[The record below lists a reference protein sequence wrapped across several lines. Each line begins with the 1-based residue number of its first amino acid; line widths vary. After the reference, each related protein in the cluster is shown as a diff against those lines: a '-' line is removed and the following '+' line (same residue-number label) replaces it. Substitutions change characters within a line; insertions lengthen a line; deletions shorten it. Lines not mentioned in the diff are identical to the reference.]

1 MAKKYIGDKFEISGG
16 TSSEFLLA
24 DGTTTT
30 APTGAVDS
38 VNSQTGVVS
47 LGLLE
52 LDDVGTDGTTGQVL
66 TTNGSG
72 AFSFT
77 TVSGGGGGTVSS
89 VNTQI
94 GTVVLDTDDINE
106 GTTNEYY
113 TEARVSANSSVTS
126 NTAKVGI
133 TSGQASDITANNSKI
148 SYTDANAVSL
158 NTAKVGI
165 TTQQASDITANN
177 SKVGI
182 TSAQASDITNNNS
195 KTSYTDASAVAL
207 NTSKVGITTQQS
219 SDITANN
226 SKISYTDAS
235 AVAVNTAK
243 VGITTTQSNEIIA
256 NTNKVG
262 ITTQQ
267 SNDITSNNSKISYT
281 DSSAVALN
289 TAKVGIT
296 TQQSSDIT
304 SNNAKTG
311 ITSQQSNDIT
321 SNNSKISY
329 TDASAVSLNT
339 AKVGITT
346 TQSSN
351 ITTNNSKIS
360 FDSASSSKLA
370 GISAGAEVN
379 AVDSVNG
386 TTGAV
391 SLGLLELDDVGT
403 DGTNGQV
410 LTTNGSGAFSFTTV
424 SGGVSGV
431 SKIIAGT
438 NVTISPTGGTGDVTI
453 NSSGSG
459 GAAASTV
466 LIKTNIVSAT
476 VNNALTFGSGSFFG
490 TTLFESGTWTTTSS
504 AITIPS
510 DGFYSIS
517 FDILSTSIVQRA
529 TPVFTITV
537 NGTTIEEESSH
548 AYIRSVGGGLND
560 ASCVLTTVLDL
571 SSGDTIGLASR
582 RENNASTTITTVAN
596 KSKFSITQIAAP
608 SVTTQVNTSL
618 ETAEAARNIVIGTSA
633 TPPSG
638 TFIENT
644 IYFQRAT

>member
-1 MAKKYIGDKFEISGG
+1 MAKKYIADKFEINGG

-24 DGTTTT
+24 NGTTTT

-52 LDDVGTDGTTGQVL
+52 LDDVGVDGTSGQVL
-66 TTNGSG
+66 TTNGGGS
-72 AFSFT
+72 FTFT
-77 TVSGGGGGTVSS
+77 TVSGGGGGAVSS
-89 VNTQI
+89 VNTQT
-94 GTVVLDTDDINE
+94 GAVVLDTDDINQ

-113 TEARVSANSSVTS
+113 TEAKVSANSSVTA
-126 NTAKVGI
+126 NTSKVGI
-133 TSGQASDITANNSKI
+133 TSGQASDITSNN
-148 SYTDANAVSL
+148 N
-158 NTAKVGI
+158 
-165 TTQQASDITANN
+165 
-177 SKVGI
+177 KVGI

-195 KTSYTDASAVAL
+195 KISYTDASAVAL
-207 NTSKVGITTQQS
+207 NT
-219 SDITANN
+219 A
-226 SKISYTDAS
+226 
-235 AVAVNTAK
+235 
-243 VGITTTQSNEIIA
+243 
-256 NTNKVG
+256 KVG

-296 TQQSSDIT
+296 TQQSSD
-304 SNNAKTG
+304 
-311 ITSQQSNDIT
+311 
-321 SNNSKISY
+321 
-329 TDASAVSLNT
+329 
-339 AKVGITT
+339 
-346 TQSSN
+346 

-403 DGTNGQV
+403 DGTSGQV

-424 SGGVSGV
+424 SGGGSGV

-453 NSSGSG
+453 NSSGG
-459 GAAASTV
+459 GGAASTV
-466 LIKTNIVSAT
+466 LIKTNILSTT

-517 FDILSTSIVQRA
+517 FDIGSTSTVQRA

-537 NGTTIEEESSH
+537 NGTAIAEESSH
-548 AYIRSVGGGLND
+548 AYLRNTGGGLNE

-571 SSGDTIGLASR
+571 SSGDTIGLSSR
-582 RENNASTTITTVAN
+582 RENNATSTITTVAN

-618 ETAEAARNIVIGTSA
+618 ESAEAARNIVIGTSA

>member
-1 MAKKYIGDKFEISGG
+1 MAKKYIGDKFEITGG

-52 LDDVGTDGTTGQVL
+52 LDDVGNDGTTGQVL

-113 TEARVSANSSVTS
+113 TEARVSANSSVTA

-182 TSAQASDITNNNS
+182 TSAQANDITNNNS

-207 NTSKVGITTQQS
+207 NT
-219 SDITANN
+219 
-226 SKISYTDAS
+226 
-235 AVAVNTAK
+235 AK
-243 VGITTTQSNEIIA
+243 VGITTTQSN
-256 NTNKVG
+256 N
-262 ITTQQ
+262 ITT
-267 SNDITSNNSKISYT
+267 NN
-281 DSSAVALN
+281 
-289 TAKVGIT
+289 AKVGIT
-296 TQQSSDIT
+296 TTQANDIT
-304 SNNAKTG
+304 ANNSKVG
-311 ITSQQSNDIT
+311 ITSQQSSDIT

-329 TDASAVSLNT
+329 TDASAVALNT
-339 AKVGITT
+339 AKVGITSQ
-346 TQSSN
+346 QSSDITAN
-351 ITTNNSKIS
+351 NSKTGITSQQSSDITTNNSKVS
-360 FDSASSSKLA
+360 FDSTSSSKLA

-386 TTGAV
+386 QTGAV
-391 SLGLLELDDVGT
+391 SVGLLELDDVGT

-424 SGGVSGV
+424 SGGGSGV

-453 NSSGSG
+453 NSSGG
-459 GAAASTV
+459 GGGSASTV

-517 FDILSTSIVQRA
+517 FDIGSTSTVQRA

-537 NGTTIEEESSH
+537 NGTAIAEESSH
-548 AYIRSVGGGLND
+548 AYIRNSSGGLTD

-582 RENNASTTITTVAN
+582 RENNATSAITTVAN

>member
-1 MAKKYIGDKFEISGG
+1 MAKKYIADKFEITGG

-38 VNSQTGVVS
+38 VNTQTGVVS

-52 LDDVGTDGTTGQVL
+52 LDDVGSDGTTGQVL

-113 TEARVSANSSVTS
+113 TEARVSANSSVTA
-126 NTAKVGI
+126 NTSKVGI
-133 TSGQASDITANNSKI
+133 TSGQASDITSNNNKVGITSAQASDITNNNSKI
-148 SYTDANAVSL
+148 SYTDASAVAL

-182 TSAQASDITNNNS
+182 TS
-195 KTSYTDASAVAL
+195 
-207 NTSKVGITTQQS
+207 QQS
-219 SDITANN
+219 S
-226 SKISYTDAS
+226 
-235 AVAVNTAK
+235 
-243 VGITTTQSNEIIA
+243 
-256 NTNKVG
+256 
-262 ITTQQ
+262 
-267 SNDITSNNSKISYT
+267 DITSNNSKISYT

-289 TAKVGIT
+289 TSKVGIT

-346 TQSSN
+346 TQSSD
-351 ITTNNSKIS
+351 ITTNNSKVT
-360 FDSASSSKLA
+360 FDSTSSNKLA

-379 AVDSVNG
+379 AVDTVNG
-386 TTGAV
+386 QTGTV
-391 SLGLLELDDVGT
+391 SVGLLELDDVGT

-466 LIKTNIVSAT
+466 LIKTNIVSTT
-476 VNNALTFGSGSFFG
+476 VNDALTFGSGSFFG

-517 FDILSTSIVQRA
+517 FDIGSTSTVQRA

-537 NGTTIEEESSH
+537 NGTAITEESSH
-548 AYIRSVGGGLND
+548 AYIRNQSGGLNE

-582 RENNASTTITTVAN
+582 RENNATSTITTVAN

>member
-1 MAKKYIGDKFEISGG
+1 MSKKYTADKFEISGG

-38 VNSQTGVVS
+38 VNTQTGVVS

-89 VNTQI
+89 VNSQT

-133 TSGQASDITANNSKI
+133 TTAQTSDITNNNSKI
-148 SYTDANAVSL
+148 SYTDA
-158 NTAKVGI
+158 
-165 TTQQASDITANN
+165 
-177 SKVGI
+177 
-182 TSAQASDITNNNS
+182 
-195 KTSYTDASAVAL
+195 
-207 NTSKVGITTQQS
+207 
-219 SDITANN
+219 
-226 SKISYTDAS
+226 
-235 AVAVNTAK
+235 
-243 VGITTTQSNEIIA
+243 
-256 NTNKVG
+256 
-262 ITTQQ
+262 
-267 SNDITSNNSKISYT
+267 
-281 DSSAVALN
+281 SAVALN

-304 SNNAKTG
+304 
-311 ITSQQSNDIT
+311 
-321 SNNSKISY
+321 
-329 TDASAVSLNT
+329 
-339 AKVGITT
+339 
-346 TQSSN
+346 
-351 ITTNNSKIS
+351 TNNSKVT
-360 FDSASSSKLA
+360 FDSTSSNKLA

-379 AVDSVNG
+379 AVNTVNG
-386 TTGAV
+386 QTGTV
-391 SLGLLELDDVGT
+391 SVGLLELDDVGT

-424 SGGVSGV
+424 SGGG
-431 SKIIAGT
+431 
-438 NVTISPTGGTGDVTI
+438 
-453 NSSGSG
+453 G

-517 FDILSTSIVQRA
+517 FDIGSTSTVQRA

-537 NGTTIEEESSH
+537 NGTAIAEESSH
-548 AYIRSVGGGLND
+548 AYIRNSSGGLNE

-582 RENNASTTITTVAN
+582 RENNATSTITTVAN

>member
-1 MAKKYIGDKFEISGG
+1 MAKKYIGDKFEITGG

-52 LDDVGTDGTTGQVL
+52 LDDVGNDGTTGQVL

-113 TEARVSANSSVTS
+113 TEARVSANSSVT
-126 NTAKVGI
+126 A
-133 TSGQASDITANNSKI
+133 
-148 SYTDANAVSL
+148 

-207 NTSKVGITTQQS
+207 NT
-219 SDITANN
+219 
-226 SKISYTDAS
+226 
-235 AVAVNTAK
+235 AK
-243 VGITTTQSNEIIA
+243 VGITTTQSNNIT
-256 NTNKVG
+256 TNNAKVG
-262 ITTQQ
+262 ITTTQANDITANNSKVGITSQQ
-267 SNDITSNNSKISYT
+267 SSDITSNNSKISYT
-281 DSSAVALN
+281 DASAVALN

-304 SNNAKTG
+304 TNNSKTG
-311 ITSQQSNDIT
+311 ITSQQSSD
-321 SNNSKISY
+321 
-329 TDASAVSLNT
+329 
-339 AKVGITT
+339 
-346 TQSSN
+346 
-351 ITTNNSKIS
+351 ITTNNSKVS
-360 FDSASSSKLA
+360 FDSTSSSKLA

-386 TTGAV
+386 QTGAV
-391 SLGLLELDDVGT
+391 SVGLLELDDVGT

-424 SGGVSGV
+424 SGGGSGV

-453 NSSGSG
+453 NSSGG
-459 GAAASTV
+459 GGGSASTV
-466 LIKTNIVSAT
+466 LIKTNIVAAT

-517 FDILSTSIVQRA
+517 FDIGSTSTVQRA

-537 NGTTIEEESSH
+537 NGTAIAEESSH
-548 AYIRSVGGGLND
+548 AYIRNSSGGLTD

-582 RENNASTTITTVAN
+582 RENNATSTITTVAN

>member
-1 MAKKYIGDKFEISGG
+1 MAKKYIADKFEITGG

-52 LDDVGTDGTTGQVL
+52 LDDVGVDGTSGQVL
-66 TTNGSG
+66 TTNGGGS
-72 AFSFT
+72 FTFT
-77 TVSGGGGGTVSS
+77 TVSGGGGGAVSS
-89 VNTQI
+89 VNTQT
-94 GTVVLDTDDINE
+94 GAVVLDTDDINQ

-113 TEARVSANSSVTS
+113 TEAKVSANSSVTA
-126 NTAKVGI
+126 NTSKIGI
-133 TSGQASDITANNSKI
+133 TSGQASDITSNN
-148 SYTDANAVSL
+148 N
-158 NTAKVGI
+158 
-165 TTQQASDITANN
+165 
-177 SKVGI
+177 KVGI

-195 KTSYTDASAVAL
+195 KISYTDASAVAL
-207 NTSKVGITTQQS
+207 NT
-219 SDITANN
+219 A
-226 SKISYTDAS
+226 
-235 AVAVNTAK
+235 
-243 VGITTTQSNEIIA
+243 
-256 NTNKVG
+256 KVG

-403 DGTNGQV
+403 DGTSGQV

-424 SGGVSGV
+424 SGGGSGV

-453 NSSGSG
+453 NSSGG
-459 GAAASTV
+459 GGGAASTV
-466 LIKTNIVSAT
+466 LIKTNIVST
-476 VNNALTFGSGSFFG
+476 NVNNALTFGSGSFFG

-517 FDILSTSIVQRA
+517 FDIATTSTVQRA

-537 NGTTIEEESSH
+537 NGTAIAEESSH
-548 AYIRSVGGGLND
+548 AYIRNQGGGLNE

-571 SSGDTIGLASR
+571 SSGDTIGLDSR

-618 ETAEAARNIVIGTSA
+618 ESAEAARNIVIGTSA

>member
-1 MAKKYIGDKFEISGG
+1 MAKKYIGDKFEITGG

-52 LDDVGTDGTTGQVL
+52 LDDVGNDGTTGQVL

-94 GTVVLDTDDINE
+94 GAVVLDTDDINE

-113 TEARVSANSSVTS
+113 TEARVSANSSVT
-126 NTAKVGI
+126 A
-133 TSGQASDITANNSKI
+133 
-148 SYTDANAVSL
+148 

-207 NTSKVGITTQQS
+207 NTAKVGISTTQSNNINANNSKVGITSQQS
-219 SDITANN
+219 S
-226 SKISYTDAS
+226 
-235 AVAVNTAK
+235 
-243 VGITTTQSNEIIA
+243 
-256 NTNKVG
+256 
-262 ITTQQ
+262 
-267 SNDITSNNSKISYT
+267 DITSNNSKISYT
-281 DSSAVALN
+281 DASAVALN

-304 SNNAKTG
+304 TNNSKTG
-311 ITSQQSNDIT
+311 ITSQQSSD
-321 SNNSKISY
+321 
-329 TDASAVSLNT
+329 
-339 AKVGITT
+339 
-346 TQSSN
+346 
-351 ITTNNSKIS
+351 ITTNNSKVS
-360 FDSASSSKLA
+360 FDSTSSSKLA

-386 TTGAV
+386 QTGAV
-391 SLGLLELDDVGT
+391 SVGLLELDDVGT

-424 SGGVSGV
+424 SGGGSGV

-453 NSSGSG
+453 NSSGG
-459 GAAASTV
+459 GGGAASTV
-466 LIKTNIVSAT
+466 LIKTNIVST
-476 VNNALTFGSGSFFG
+476 SVNNATTFGSGSFFG

-517 FDILSTSIVQRA
+517 FDIGSTSTVQRA

-537 NGTTIEEESSH
+537 NGTAIAEESSH
-548 AYIRSVGGGLND
+548 AYIRSVSGGLNE

-582 RENNASTTITTVAN
+582 RENNATSAITTVAN

>member
-1 MAKKYIGDKFEISGG
+1 MAKKYIGDKFEITGG

-52 LDDVGTDGTTGQVL
+52 LDDVGVDGTSGQVL
-66 TTNGSG
+66 TTNGGGS
-72 AFSFT
+72 FTFT
-77 TVSGGGGGTVSS
+77 TVSGGGGGAVSS
-89 VNTQI
+89 VNTQT
-94 GTVVLDTDDINE
+94 GAVVLDTDDINE

-113 TEARVSANSSVTS
+113 TEAKVSANSSVTS
-126 NTAKVGI
+126 
-133 TSGQASDITANNSKI
+133 
-148 SYTDANAVSL
+148 

-195 KTSYTDASAVAL
+195 KISYTDASAVAL
-207 NTSKVGITTQQS
+207 NTAKVGITTQQA

-226 SKISYTDAS
+226 S
-235 AVAVNTAK
+235 
-243 VGITTTQSNEIIA
+243 
-256 NTNKVG
+256 KVG

-410 LTTNGSGAFSFTTV
+410 LTTNGSGAFSFSTV
-424 SGGVSGV
+424 SGGGSGV

-453 NSSGSG
+453 NSSGG
-459 GAAASTV
+459 GGGAASTV
-466 LIKTNIVSAT
+466 LIKTNILST
-476 VNNALTFGSGSFFG
+476 TINNALTFGSGSFFG

-517 FDILSTSIVQRA
+517 FDIGSTSTVQRA

-537 NGTTIEEESSH
+537 NGTAIAEESSH
-548 AYIRSVGGGLND
+548 AYIRNSGGGLND

-582 RENNASTTITTVAN
+582 RENNATSAITTVAN

-618 ETAEAARNIVIGTSA
+618 ESAEAARNIVIGTSA

>member
-1 MAKKYIGDKFEISGG
+1 MSKKYIADKFEISGG

-38 VNSQTGVVS
+38 VNTQTGVVS

-52 LDDVGTDGTTGQVL
+52 LDDVGSDGTTGQVL

-89 VNTQI
+89 VNSQT

-207 NTSKVGITTQQS
+207 NTAKVGITTTQSNNINTNNAKVGITTQQS

-226 SKISYTDAS
+226 SKT
-235 AVAVNTAK
+235 
-243 VGITTTQSNEIIA
+243 
-256 NTNKVG
+256 
-262 ITTQQ
+262 
-267 SNDITSNNSKISYT
+267 
-281 DSSAVALN
+281 
-289 TAKVGIT
+289 GIT

-304 SNNAKTG
+304 
-311 ITSQQSNDIT
+311 
-321 SNNSKISY
+321 
-329 TDASAVSLNT
+329 
-339 AKVGITT
+339 
-346 TQSSN
+346 
-351 ITTNNSKIS
+351 TNNSKVT
-360 FDSASSSKLA
+360 FDSTSSNKLA

-379 AVDSVNG
+379 AVDTVNG
-386 TTGAV
+386 QTGTV
-391 SLGLLELDDVGT
+391 SVGLLELDDVGT

-466 LIKTNIVSAT
+466 LIKTNIVSTT
-476 VNNALTFGSGSFFG
+476 VNDALTFGSGSFFG

-517 FDILSTSIVQRA
+517 FDIGSTSTVQRA

-537 NGTTIEEESSH
+537 NGTAITEESSH
-548 AYIRSVGGGLND
+548 AYIRNQSGGLNE

-582 RENNASTTITTVAN
+582 RENNATSTITTVAN